1 MRSQS
6 GVTLIELMVVVVV
19 VAILASIALPSYQN
33 YVTKSRAQAAAADLG
48 ALAAAV
54 ESRFQRTLS
63 YPTAGATGTDNVKT
77 AFPQWNP
84 SGDDFFN
91 FNYVAPANLGDP
103 YSLEAKG
110 KGAMSGCNLKLS
122 GDNST
127 RSATADCKIGAS
139 W

>member
-6 GVTLIELMVVVVV
+6 GLTLIELMVVVVV

-63 YPTAGATGTDNVKT
+63 YPTTGATGTSNVKT

-91 FNYVAPANLGDP
+91 FNYNPGAP
-103 YSLEAKG
+103 YSLEAEG
-110 KGAMSGCNLKLS
+110 KGAMSGCDLELS

>member
-6 GVTLIELMVVVVV
+6 GLTLIELMVVVVV

-63 YPTAGATGTDNVKT
+63 YPTTDATDTSNVKT

-91 FNYVAPANLGDP
+91 FNYVAGAP

-110 KGAMSGCNLKLS
+110 KGAMSGCDLELS

>member
-54 ESRFQRTLS
+54 ESRFQRTLA
-63 YPTAGATGTDNVKT
+63 YPTTDATGTSNVKT

-91 FNYVAPANLGDP
+91 FNYVAGAP
-103 YSLEAKG
+103 YSLEAEG
-110 KGAMSGCNLKLS
+110 KGAMSGCDLELS